1 MLLKAHLG
9 FCVKKRQERDEKW
22 RQGVSSEA
30 PAESKQEMTETVD
43 GEKGTVQDTY
53 WRETRDLMD

>member
-1 MLLKAHLG
+1 MG

-22 RQGVSSEA
+22 GQGVSSEA

-43 GEKGTVQDTY
+43 GEKGRVQDTY
-53 WRETRDLMD
+53 WRETRDLMMD